1 MIYLLSFMASIAKT
15 SNDRNTMPN
24 IEFHPWSEDSE
35 LLVNKPTPTKQN
47 VPDWYRKQP
56 SYVNKD
62 EFLKKGVSGS
72 TIKKC
77 MPIFDAMTAGY
88 TIYCPVDI
96 YVDATDPSKLEYN
109 IPIAIAGLK
118 KEIFTTH
125 SPEQVTHYPMSSNV
139 HKDVLRINPMWS
151 VKTSPG
157 YSSLFTVPMHQPVV
171 PFTLVPGIID
181 TDSYMSE
188 GFLSFKIDN
197 TFKGII
203 EKGTPIA
210 QVIPFKR
217 ESWTS
222 EIIDYADSKE
232 NQKQQRMLI
241 RSKFFNYYKNNFW
254 HKKEWH

>member
-1 MIYLLSFMASIAKT
+1 
-15 SNDRNTMPN
+15 MPY
-24 IEFHPWSEDSE
+24 IEFHPWSDDAE

-62 EFLKKGVSGS
+62 EFLKKGISGS

-77 MPIFDAMTAGY
+77 MPVFDAMTAGY

-125 SPEQVTHYPMSSNV
+125 SPEQVTHYPMAANF

-151 VKTSPG
+151 IRTSPG
-157 YSSLFTVPMHQPVV
+157 YSSLFTAPMHQPST
-171 PFTLVPGIID
+171 PFIIVPGVID

-188 GFLSFKIDN
+188 GFLSFKIEN
-197 TFKGII
+197 TFNGII

-217 ESWTS
+217 ESWSSKT
-222 EIIDYADSKE
+222 IDYKDSKE
-232 NQKQQRMLI
+232 IQKKQRMLI